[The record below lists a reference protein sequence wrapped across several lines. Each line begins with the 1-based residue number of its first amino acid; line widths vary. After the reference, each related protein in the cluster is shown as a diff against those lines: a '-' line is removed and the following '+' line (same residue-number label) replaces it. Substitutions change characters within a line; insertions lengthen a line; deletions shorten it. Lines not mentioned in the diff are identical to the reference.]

1 MKVDNDDFWK
11 RPSQLEELEAT
22 RRETEQLHSRA
33 WRRNVAA
40 LLLMVILL
48 GVVWLLRR

>member
-11 RPSQLEELEAT
+11 RPSQLEALESS
-22 RRETEQLHSRA
+22 RRESAQLHSRA

-40 LLLMVILL
+40 FLLIVMLL
-48 GVVWLLRR
+48 GAVWLMRR